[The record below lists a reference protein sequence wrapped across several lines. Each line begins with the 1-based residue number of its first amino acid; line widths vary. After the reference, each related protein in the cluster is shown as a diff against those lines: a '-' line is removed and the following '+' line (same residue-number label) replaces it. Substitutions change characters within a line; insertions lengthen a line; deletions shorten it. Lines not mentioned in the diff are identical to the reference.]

1 MADRIRLT
9 IDGRPVDAEAGTS
22 VLAALWNADVRVARS
37 SVSGE
42 ARGAL
47 CGMGICF
54 ECRVTIDG
62 ARHSRSCLET
72 VRAGME
78 VRTRD

>member
-1 MADRIRLT
+1 MAERLRLT
-9 IDGRPVDAEAGTS
+9 IDGQPALVEAGSS
-22 VLAALWNADVRVARS
+22 VLAALWNAGVRRVRA

-42 ARGAL
+42 ARGPL

-62 ARHSRSCLET
+62 ARHCRSCLAT
-72 VRAGME
+72 VRDGME
-78 VRTRD
+78 VRTRE